1 MKLHISFNLTNLDK
15 ALATAKD
22 VEDFCDAFEIG
33 PVMLL
38 QHGVHA
44 IKEFRTAFPQKTLL
58 CDCNI
63 TEFEKEIVAMMA
75 QAGADWIT
83 ALAGAG
89 TNTIHNTCTSAHN
102 AGKKVMVDF
111 IDVASAGQIAADAKA
126 FGVDALVVHNNVND
140 ANPYALLDRW
150 DMVKGNTTLP
160 VFIATNISRV
170 NLDELIK
177 LDPAGLIIG
186 RAIIAAENPR
196 EEARYFY
203 DIIKNK

>member
-1 MKLHISFNLTNLDK
+1 MKLHISFNLTNLQE
-15 ALATAKD
+15 ALTTAKD

-33 PVMLL
+33 PVTLM
-38 QHGVHA
+38 QNGMQA
-44 IKEFRTAFPQKTLL
+44 IKEFRTTFPQKTII

-63 TEFEKEIVAMMA
+63 TEFEKEIVALA
-75 QAGADWIT
+75 SQAGCDWVT

-111 IDVASAGQIAADAKA
+111 IDVSSAGQIAADAKA
-126 FGVDALVVHNNVND
+126 FGVDALVVHNSND

-150 DMVKGNTTLP
+150 DMIKGNTTLP
-160 VFIATNISRV
+160 VFIGTNITRV
-170 NLDELIK
+170 NLDQLIK

-186 RAIIAAENPR
+186 RAITFAENPR
-196 EEARYFY
+196 EEAAYFY
-203 DIIKNK
+203 NIIKNK